1 MRGKGVG
8 RPFLSFL
15 SHVLAQL
22 IFYSAMD
29 SLLFYIM
36 GFFATF
42 SYSCNLI
49 IKFLAKKFINEKNE
63 TDRF

>member
-1 MRGKGVG
+1 MSKG
-8 RPFLSFL
+8 FW
-15 SHVLAQL
+15 
-22 IFYSAMD
+22 
-29 SLLFYIM
+29 SLM
-36 GFFATF
+36 GFFAPF

>member
-1 MRGKGVG
+1 MSKG
-8 RPFLSFL
+8 FW
-15 SHVLAQL
+15 
-22 IFYSAMD
+22 
-29 SLLFYIM
+29 SLM